1 MAEGTAIVKAVV
13 SGDTLILQ
21 GRSTG
26 GPPPERTICLSSLQ
40 APKVSRGPNS
50 PEEVSGL
57 MDT

>member
-21 GRSTG
+21 GRATN
-26 GPPPERTICLSSLQ
+26 GPPPERSLSLSSLQ

-50 PEEVSGL
+50 PEEVSN
-57 MDT
+57 